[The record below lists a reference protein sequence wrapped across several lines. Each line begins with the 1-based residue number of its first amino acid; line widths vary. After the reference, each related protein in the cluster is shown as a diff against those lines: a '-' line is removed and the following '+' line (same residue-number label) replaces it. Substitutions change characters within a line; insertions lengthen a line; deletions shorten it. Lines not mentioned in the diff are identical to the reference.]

1 MSIQPVFL
9 MSDIFPFSAILD
21 FLRDILMQAWLCLA
35 VVLRPIVGDTIVD
48 AFPFIMGGTLV
59 TVGSVALALGMGLVL
74 GVPMA
79 VLQVYGNALAR
90 RLVGLYVWF
99 FRGVP
104 ILVLLFL
111 SQGLF
116 LSMGWILE
124 PFLLSCLVM
133 GCISTAYQSQIF
145 RGAIESLPQGQLK
158 AARALGMRDLTA
170 ITCIILPQ
178 ALRLSIPGWANEF
191 SILLKDSAVCYLLGT
206 MEIMARVN
214 AVAQRPDPRL
224 LRRHGGQHGQKHA
237 AWGTERMN
245 EVVLQVKGISKSLG
259 GKSILDNCS
268 LNMKRGELKVLIGP
282 SGAGKSTLLQC
293 INCLIPPDKGEIIL
307 EGEKLDFSNKS
318 KLCAF
323 RAQVGMIFQDFNLF
337 DHLTAEE
344 NVAIA
349 LRKVRGMS
357 AAAAR
362 ERAMD
367 ELARVGLARRA
378 LLYPAQLSGG
388 QKQRVA
394 MARALAM
401 DPKVI
406 LLDEPTS
413 ALDPELVG
421 EVLSVIRDL
430 SKGGMTMIMATHQMD
445 FARALA
451 HEILFMERGV
461 IIEQGAPETLL
472 AEGSNTRTRDF
483 CAHLLD
489 MGA

>member
-1 MSIQPVFL
+1 
-9 MSDIFPFSAILD
+9 
-21 FLRDILMQAWLCLA
+21 
-35 VVLRPIVGDTIVD
+35 
-48 AFPFIMGGTLV
+48 
-59 TVGSVALALGMGLVL
+59 
-74 GVPMA
+74 
-79 VLQVYGNALAR
+79 
-90 RLVGLYVWF
+90 
-99 FRGVP
+99 
-104 ILVLLFL
+104 
-111 SQGLF
+111 
-116 LSMGWILE
+116 
-124 PFLLSCLVM
+124 
-133 GCISTAYQSQIF
+133 
-145 RGAIESLPQGQLK
+145 
-158 AARALGMRDLTA
+158 
-170 ITCIILPQ
+170 
-178 ALRLSIPGWANEF
+178 
-191 SILLKDSAVCYLLGT
+191 
-206 MEIMARVN
+206 
-214 AVAQRPDPRL
+214 
-224 LRRHGGQHGQKHA
+224 
-237 AWGTERMN
+237 MN

-413 ALDPELVG
+413 NLDSLNE
-421 EVLSVIRDL
+421 
-430 SKGGMTMIMATHQMD
+430 
-445 FARALA
+445 
-451 HEILFMERGV
+451 GV
-461 IIEQGAPETLL
+461 ILKAVRAECKDKTVLL
-472 AEGSNTRTRDF
+472 VSHRKSTMAAADISFSVESGRLS
-483 CAHLLD
+483 
-489 MGA
+489 